1 MTQEVIPLHGGDE
14 HLTDGEG
21 DEDEASDGDV
31 DQDVVERD
39 AQLLVLDRHEENN
52 KVKRCSSEQDEA
64 HEDSL

>member
-52 KVKRCSSEQDEA
+52 KV
-64 HEDSL
+64 